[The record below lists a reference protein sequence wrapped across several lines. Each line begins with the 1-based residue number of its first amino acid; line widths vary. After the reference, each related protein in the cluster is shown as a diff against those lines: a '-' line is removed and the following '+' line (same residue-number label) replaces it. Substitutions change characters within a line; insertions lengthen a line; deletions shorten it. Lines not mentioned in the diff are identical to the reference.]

1 MGCAGSTHKFIM
13 SGAHQGSCLIKT
25 EDGQLH
31 TCEYAGCTL
40 PRKGKNQ
47 DRFGIRFDAGAL
59 IVGIFDGHSV
69 HDASSGIRHAERA
82 CIHLTNGLYPQCA
95 GALRKTKGCDLSADL
110 TSKVVGCFHSYQ
122 QQAGAHY
129 EEVVVKTLLAKKA
142 ELEKEI
148 GEEIPM
154 ELPQE
159 GGTTATVMVV
169 HPNGVM
175 TAWVGDSRAVAG
187 VKEEGGEWRAEALSV
202 DHSIN
207 DPKERERVLAAGGQ
221 TAAKEGEGKLSEMV
235 CVPKAEGS
243 LKVTRSL
250 GDVPHHANDA
260 VSHVPDISHRQL
272 SHGLRFVMA
281 CSDGVWDEL
290 DDATAVKLVG
300 DHLDAS
306 TGDKNAAGSACDAV
320 VEAVKAKSD
329 HGEPND
335 DVSVVIVTMR
345 LAKQ

>member
-1 MGCAGSTHKFIM
+1 M
-13 SGAHQGSCLIKT
+13 SGAHHGSCSIKA
-25 EDGQLH
+25 ENGQLYS
-31 TCEYAGCTL
+31 CEYAGRTL
-40 PRKGKNQ
+40 AKRGKNQ
-47 DRFGIRFDAGAL
+47 DRFGLRFAGGAL
-59 IVGIFDGHSV
+59 TVGIFDGHSV
-69 HDASSGIRHAERA
+69 HDASSGIRHAEEA
-82 CIHLTNGLYPQCA
+82 CLHLTNGLYPQCA
-95 GALRKTKGCDLSADL
+95 GALRTTKGQEVGADLS
-110 TSKVVGCFHSYQ
+110 SKVVGCFHSYQ
-122 QQAGAHY
+122 EQAKAHY
-129 EEVVVKTLLAKKA
+129 EEVVVKTLLEKKA

-159 GGTTATVMVV
+159 GGTTATVTIV

-187 VKEEGGEWRAEALSV
+187 VREEGGEWRVETLSM

-207 DPKERERVLAAGGQ
+207 DPAERSRVLAAGGQ

-260 VSHVPDISHRQL
+260 VSHVADISHRPL
-272 SHGLRFVMA
+272 SQGLRFVLI

-300 DHLDAS
+300 EHLAAS
-306 TGDKNAAGSACDAV
+306 STPGGNAAGSACDAIV
-320 VEAVKAKSD
+320 AAVQAKSD
-329 HGEPND
+329 GGEPND
-335 DVSVVIVTMR
+335 DVSVVVVTMR
-345 LAKQ
+345 SA